1 MEQSCGPNTLLV
13 FGPGENQLINAPDEP
28 VSVGSVHGAPG
39 AQKEVVEARMKN
51 PLVWVSI
58 LVVLF
63 FILLSLPYQIE
74 LTYWAETLIAW
85 ISYLILGLA
94 LAVYVVY
101 TYVQSRRHIMNE
113 PGKEPSD
120 G

>member
-1 MEQSCGPNTLLV
+1 
-13 FGPGENQLINAPDEP
+13 
-28 VSVGSVHGAPG
+28 
-39 AQKEVVEARMKN
+39 MKN

-63 FILLSLPYQIE
+63 FVLLSLPYQIE

-85 ISYLILGLA
+85 ISYLVLGLA
-94 LAVYVVY
+94 LAAYVVY

-113 PGKEPSD
+113 AGKEPTD

>member
-1 MEQSCGPNTLLV
+1 
-13 FGPGENQLINAPDEP
+13 
-28 VSVGSVHGAPG
+28 
-39 AQKEVVEARMKN
+39 MKN
-51 PLVWVSI
+51 PLLWVSI

-74 LTYWAETLIAW
+74 LIYWAETLIAW
-85 ISYLILGLA
+85 VSYLILGLI
-94 LAVYVVY
+94 LAAYVVY

-113 PGKEPSD
+113 PGKEPTD